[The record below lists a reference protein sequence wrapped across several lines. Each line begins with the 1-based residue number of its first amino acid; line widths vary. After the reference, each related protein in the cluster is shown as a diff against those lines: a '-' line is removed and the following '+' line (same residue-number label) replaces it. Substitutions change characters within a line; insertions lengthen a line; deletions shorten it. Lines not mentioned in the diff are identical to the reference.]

1 MKGINNEHFGV
12 MKIEEQ
18 VAIMIMNIDNKPI
31 KFPIKFPICPGPN
44 IPGSG
49 IPGIL
54 PICMETPAGIPGP
67 PGNDAN

>member
-1 MKGINNEHFGV
+1 
-12 MKIEEQ
+12 MKIEKQE
-18 VAIMIMNIDNKPI
+18 ASMNINTIPI

-44 IPGSG
+44 IPGTG
-49 IPGIL
+49 IPGGIL